1 MKHPVRALA
10 AAVLFAAALFAF
22 QNSPLLSTVDPDTGK
37 EGDTVSAKGQ
47 SLGKKAVGELYLTD
61 GKHDV
66 KTVILEQADDEIKF
80 KVPKIGAGRSCA
92 LAKPLI
98 EAFAVDHSDEAALDR
113 HVHGC
118 LRRRDH
124 SR

>member
-80 KVPKIGAGRSCA
+80 KVPKIGAGRYHLMVLTANKASF
-92 LAKPLI
+92 I
-98 EAFAVDHSDEAALDR
+98 EQPVVFTVSE
-113 HVHGC
+113 
-118 LRRRDH
+118 
-124 SR
+124 

>member
-10 AAVLFAAALFAF
+10 VAILFAALLFAF
-22 QNSPLLSTVDPDTGK
+22 QGSPLFSTVDPDNGK

-66 KTVILEQADDEIKF
+66 KAQILNQADDEITF
-80 KVPKIGAGRSCA
+80 KVPKASAGRYHLMVLTANKSA
-92 LAKPLI
+92 FI
-98 EAFAVDHSDEAALDR
+98 EQPVVFTVNE
-113 HVHGC
+113 
-118 LRRRDH
+118 
-124 SR
+124 